1 MDNPMTSILVN
12 KSIMIL
18 NQIEFKI
25 TLRNDKFVRKLQKSI
40 VQMVDKKG
48 ASNYKDE
55 CKFK

>member
-1 MDNPMTSILVN
+1 
-12 KSIMIL
+12 MIL